1 MRFGAVEIMFV
12 PSPSPASDAMSGIS
26 LWIYTDRLDDLYALL
41 RQRQLERARG
51 ELGGRNAGQPEVQFT
66 GDLYTAF
73 YGQREFSIRD
83 PNGVVLNFYQPVE

>member
-1 MRFGAVEIMFV
+1 
-12 PSPSPASDAMSGIS
+12 
-26 LWIYTDRLDDLYALL
+26 
-41 RQRQLERARG
+41 
-51 ELGGRNAGQPEVQFT
+51 VQFT